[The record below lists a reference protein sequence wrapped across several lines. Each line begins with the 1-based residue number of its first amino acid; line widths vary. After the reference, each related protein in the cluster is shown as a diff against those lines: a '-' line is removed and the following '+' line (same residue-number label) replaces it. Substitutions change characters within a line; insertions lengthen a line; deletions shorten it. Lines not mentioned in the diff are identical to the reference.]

1 LETHGRK
8 PIVPEK
14 TLVIKCTVPI
24 FGETHGCSARLSRT
38 KPLDAKSTASICWKH
53 VAAGPT
59 VPDKTN
65 RRRQNIRRP
74 KFAPVTQSWRQSRIL
89 GSSVMSV
96 LERRTRPCRPRAPFV
111 FLTNAYAE
119 NFLGVTMQ
127 IGGGRF
133 AAFRLLGYLVN
144 TCSFVAHGPRFFRTC
159 LIFVYPYPD

>member
-1 LETHGRK
+1 MHGCSAHRSKNNEPLVTKSTVLNFWNHVAAAPIVPEKQHIGDKICGVHFLETHGHK

-65 RRRQNIRRP
+65 RR
-74 KFAPVTQSWRQSRIL
+74 
-89 GSSVMSV
+89 
-96 LERRTRPCRPRAPFV
+96 
-111 FLTNAYAE
+111 
-119 NFLGVTMQ
+119 
-127 IGGGRF
+127 
-133 AAFRLLGYLVN
+133 
-144 TCSFVAHGPRFFRTC
+144 
-159 LIFVYPYPD
+159 